1 MLEQI
6 IAAGSLT
13 KLTAAEKRRFRIKC
27 GLGTLLFGLAVLLQT
42 ARDYGRLLL
51 GVHTKSIALALELL
65 GIALMFWAAAAGN
78 HSSAS
83 PEEKSTAVTTR
94 H

>member
-1 MLEQI
+1 MFEQI

-42 ARDYGRLLL
+42 ARGYGRLLL
-51 GVHTKSIALALELL
+51 GVRTKSVALVLELL
-65 GIALMFWAAAAGN
+65 GIALMFWAAVAGY
-78 HSSAS
+78 HSSGS

>member
-1 MLEQI
+1 MFEQI
-6 IAAGSLT
+6 VNPGSLT
-13 KLTAAEKRRFRIKC
+13 KLTAADKRRFRIRC

-42 ARDYGRLLL
+42 A
-51 GVHTKSIALALELL
+51 HTKSIALALELL

-78 HSSAS
+78 HGSGS
-83 PEEKSTAVTTR
+83 PEEKSTAITTR